1 MIHALTTNQRLD
13 AAPPLNGLAA
23 VVSHLP
29 YDCELMAEVEA
40 AGFVGVQ
47 FVKFGDRPCFHFHGI
62 EMRETELLAS
72 KPGVAECEAC
82 VSVIYKGPFAQV
94 IDESGQVF
102 PRGQRV
108 MVDAATR
115 NRLRQSVG
123 SSQFAFPET
132 LGPSSAGCC
141 G

>member
-1 MIHALTTNQRLD
+1 MIHALTTNRRLD

-29 YDCELMAEVEA
+29 YDRELMVEVEA

-47 FVKFGDRPCFHFHGI
+47 LVKFGDRPCFHFQGI
-62 EMRETELLAS
+62 EMRETELLAW
-72 KPGVAECEAC
+72 KPGVGECEAC

-108 MVDAATR
+108 MVNAATR
-115 NRLRQSVG
+115 DRLRQSVG

-132 LGPSSAGCC
+132 LDPSSAGCC